1 MITRSKNWPIK
12 IPLKSGYVSLVE
24 GNPGVGKTTFSLAC
38 CKESETGCT
47 YISYAEP
54 ESSIKLKTKS
64 ILLGSEDKI
73 KTVRMMT
80 GDPSRAFSIILN
92 SLENGELVVL
102 DSLDAMFYGIKDEKD
117 IRSFLQLIY
126 NSVKGKAGSLLI
138 ISEGISDASSQIR
151 FVSDA
156 IIQIKD
162 EKIIGKSAR
171 SITVL
176 KDRDGPV
183 PTEPFYFTL
192 FNGFKIYDPIPPYYD
207 LKPKKVNPILRPPEA
222 RIDIQMTRWNRILT
236 VFGEGMS
243 HAIGTIYREWV
254 AADYLLSGK
263 KVNYIISKIEY
274 EDEVISNIYE
284 MLGSK
289 SENLKVITAD
299 ATEAGY
305 DASKYRQIMTS
316 GIDGYDVIN
325 IVDVLADEEFA
336 VNNPHGYESFVGH
349 ITPISTFSRNLTL
362 LYGSKGLAAVKVQQ
376 KYADVERHMI
386 QRSGHLFWRTVRPP
400 GPLYHVDI
408 DAEKRTMEFLEMM

>member
-1 MITRSKNWPIK
+1 MFIRSKNWPIK
-12 IPLKSGYVSLVE
+12 IPIKAGYVSLVE

-38 CKESETGCT
+38 CKESEKGCT

-54 ESSIKLKTKS
+54 ESSIKLKARS

-92 SLENGELVVL
+92 SLENAELVVL

-117 IRSFLQLIY
+117 VRSFLQLIY

-138 ISEGISDASSQIR
+138 ISEGTSSASSQIR

-156 IIQIKD
+156 IIQIRD
-162 EKIIGKSAR
+162 EKIMGKSVR

-192 FNGFKIYDPIPPYYD
+192 FNGFKINDPIPPYYE
-207 LKPKKVNPILRPPEA
+207 LNPKKVNPILRPAEA
-222 RIDIQMTRWNRILT
+222 RIDVQTSRWNRILT

-254 AADYLLSGK
+254 ATDYLLSGK
-263 KVNYIISKIEY
+263 RVNFIISKIEY

-289 SENLKVITAD
+289 SENLKVIKAD
-299 ATEAGY
+299 AGENGF
-305 DASKYRQIMTS
+305 DALKYKQIMTS
-316 GIDGYDVIN
+316 GFDGDDVIN
-325 IVDVLADEEFA
+325 IVDALADEEFA
-336 VNNPHGYESFVGH
+336 VNNPQGYESFVSH
-349 ITPISTFSRNLTL
+349 ITPRITFSRNLTL
-362 LYGSKGLAAVKVQQ
+362 IYGSTGLAAVKVQQ
-376 KYADVERHMI
+376 KYSDMERHMI
-386 QRSGHLFWRTVRPP
+386 QRSGHLFWRAVRPP
-400 GPLYHVDI
+400 GPLYHIDI
-408 DAEKRTMEFLEMM
+408 DAEKRTMGFLEMM